1 MKYFIIPLLFA
12 TSCVQTDK
20 EIFVEYA
27 CDLYEDCD
35 FSKVERN
42 VCEDFVSKIYDGNTP
57 EDTPKCLDCLKH
69 LGCRAWGEG
78 HLCEDECQW

>member
-1 MKYFIIPLLFA
+1 MKYFIITLLFI

-27 CDLYEDCD
+27 CNLYEDCD

-57 EDTPKCLDCLKH
+57 EDTPKCLDCLRH
-69 LGCRAWGEG
+69 LGCRADRERIRGTITI
-78 HLCEDECQW
+78 